1 MKRGNN
7 VLTVNQR
14 KVEISN
20 KSLFWI
26 LIILGKNM
34 INKTKLYVGGE
45 NKDRTHWIIIIRND
59 III

>member
-1 MKRGNN
+1 MKRGNT

-14 KVEISN
+14 KIEILN

-45 NKDRTHWIIIIRND
+45 KTKTGRIGL
-59 III
+59 

>member
-1 MKRGNN
+1 MKRGNT

-14 KVEISN
+14 KIEISN

-26 LIILGKNM
+26 LIILGKNI

>member
-1 MKRGNN
+1 MKRGNT

-14 KVEISN
+14 KIEFSN

-45 NKDRTHWIIIIRND
+45 KQRQDALDYNN
-59 III
+59 

>member
-1 MKRGNN
+1 MKRGNT

-14 KVEISN
+14 KIEISN